1 MQAGRSA
8 FFCIRTERICFS
20 AFKRQRS
27 WIACLLPQGCPEGLG
42 WTEKS
47 SATLRYFFL
56 PGLAQKGNPRG
67 RRPIKSGKHIPMGLF
82 IHKIKDYETTDYQSI
97 SKHAVTLVLVIGIL
111 MLTDKGYHAYRYD
124 CNAPAHRRNHRI
136 SFQSSSTDCKDSI
149 YLFHCRT
156 PVFLTNK
163 TNRYENKY
171 MYIFCSCHAAV
182 WPQSE
187 HIRPVKRRLPEYS

>member
-8 FFCIRTERICFS
+8 FFVSVQKRFCFS

-42 WTEKS
+42 WTGKIIL
-47 SATLRYFFL
+47 ATLRYFFL
-56 PGLAQKGNPRG
+56 PGLAQKGNSRG

-82 IHKIKDYETTDYQSI
+82 IHKIKDYETTDYRKYQQ
-97 SKHAVTLVLVIGIL
+97 ACDNPGTGYRN
-111 MLTDKGYHAYRYD
+111 TYADRQRYHAYRYY

-136 SFQSSSTDCKDSI
+136 SFQSSSTDCQDSI

-163 TNRYENKY
+163 TYRYENKY
-171 MYIFCSCHAAV
+171 MYIFRSCHAGCMAT
-182 WPQSE
+182 E
-187 HIRPVKRRLPEYS
+187 